1 MARKFTAKDIEPIN
15 DTPRFMICP
24 KCNKKYKSDQFIKS
38 GRFPAGYIPIC
49 KECMYDMTID
59 AEGLSRQ
66 GMISFCQYVNL
77 PFVQNDFEEAKSKYT
92 SPHSPKKQLN
102 YYLIFKMKQND
113 RQDMYFKDSIFTR
126 IDDLDDVE
134 IDEEIIVDLGDN
146 FTPGEVES
154 AEERLTRERSE
165 TKKKADLLL
174 ELKDKW
180 GNFDSLE
187 YLQRC
192 EKLYQE
198 IVQGGYV
205 IKSGMHDLAVRNYCK
220 LQVDWDIAQEGKD
233 YNAMRELK
241 QPLKDA
247 RTDAKLNPNQ
257 FKPTDFQNAGA
268 NSFGE
273 IAAMVSRRDGFI
285 PYPMKFLMQP
295 TDVLDFL
302 IYELINYDRHVLGL
316 PEASYEEIY
325 KFHWDQIR
333 EFDEKYDAD
342 IMNGDLGTLDESTR
356 GNKKNWTIV

>member
-1 MARKFTAKDIEPIN
+1 MARKTTVKDIEPIN

-24 KCNKKYKSDQFIKS
+24 KCNKKYKADQFVKS
-38 GRFPAGYIPIC
+38 SRFPGGYIPIC
-49 KECMYDMTID
+49 KECMYEMTIN
-59 AEGLSRQ
+59 AEGLDRQ
-66 GMISFCQYVNL
+66 GLISFCQYVNL
-77 PFVQNDFEEAKSKYT
+77 PFVQNDFEDAKSKYT
-92 SPHSPKKQLN
+92 NPQSPKKQLS
-102 YYLIFKMKQND
+102 YYLNIKMRQSS
-113 RQDMYFKDSIFTR
+113 RQDMYFKDSIFSH
-126 IDDLDDVE
+126 IDDLDDTE
-134 IDEEIIVDLGDN
+134 INEEIVDLSEN

-165 TKKKADLLL
+165 VKKKAELMN
-174 ELKDKW
+174 ELKEKW

-220 LQVDWDIAQEGKD
+220 LQVDWDIAQENKD

-285 PYPMKFLMQP
+285 PLPMKYFKQP
-295 TDVLDFL
+295 NDVLDFL
-302 IYELINYDRHVLGL
+302 MYELINYDRHILGM
-316 PEASYEEIY
+316 PEVEYQEIWQLY
-325 KFHWDQIR
+325 INQIN
-333 EFDEKYDAD
+333 EFNEKYNAD
-342 IMNGDLGTLDESTR
+342 IENGDMGDLDPSTK
-356 GNKKNWTIV
+356 GKKKEWTIL